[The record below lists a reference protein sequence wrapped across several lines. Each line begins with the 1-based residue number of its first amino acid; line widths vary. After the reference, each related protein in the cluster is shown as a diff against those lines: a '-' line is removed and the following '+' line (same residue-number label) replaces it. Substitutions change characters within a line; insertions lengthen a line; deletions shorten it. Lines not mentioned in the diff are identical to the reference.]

1 MEEEINAWL
10 ADILNAIGEIEA
22 FLPVEKNFLTFQE
35 DLRTRRAIERNI
47 EIMGESM
54 SRILRV
60 RPEISISSARKIV
73 DTRNRISHGYDS
85 VSAEIL
91 WSIVIRDLPLL
102 KREVQLLCLL
112 ARSGRS
118 RTSVWFF
125 RL

>member
-91 WSIVIRDLPLL
+91 
-102 KREVQLLCLL
+102 
-112 ARSGRS
+112 
-118 RTSVWFF
+118 
-125 RL
+125 

>member
-102 KREVQLLCLL
+102 KREVQLLLP
-112 ARSGRS
+112 RS
-118 RTSVWFF
+118 
-125 RL
+125 

>member
-1 MEEEINAWL
+1 MEKEINAWL

-60 RPEISISSARKIV
+60 RPEI
-73 DTRNRISHGYDS
+73 
-85 VSAEIL
+85 
-91 WSIVIRDLPLL
+91 
-102 KREVQLLCLL
+102 
-112 ARSGRS
+112 
-118 RTSVWFF
+118 
-125 RL
+125 